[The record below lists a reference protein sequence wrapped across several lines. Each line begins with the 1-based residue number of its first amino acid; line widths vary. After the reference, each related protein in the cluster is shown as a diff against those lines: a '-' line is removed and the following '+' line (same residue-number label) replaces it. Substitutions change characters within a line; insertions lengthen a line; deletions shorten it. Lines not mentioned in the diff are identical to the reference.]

1 VNRRIGFRLEGDGAE
16 SEKVGF
22 ASENTSDTGEW
33 QEFFSQ
39 AFIHFFMVYGLFA
52 AIRDLVLLI
61 IK

>member
-1 VNRRIGFRLEGDGAE
+1 MNRRIGFRLEGDSVE
-16 SEKVGF
+16 SDEVGF
-22 ASENTSDTGEW
+22 ASENAVDSGEW